1 MKTLQTTLILD
12 TVTAPVAAVVKAA
25 RVRKPKAAVVEAPA
39 VVEVVAEVA
48 APVVAKVVTAAK
60 PKAAPKAKAGKAT
73 KGAPKAPAGLNF
85 TLMNR
90 PSSGA
95 LLFAFTD
102 AVLTES
108 GLAKGAAVAK
118 AALIKAMGA
127 TAVRYHADKGT
138 FVSDDKG
145 GIKLSAGGHA
155 FFALR
160 QGKFDPAVSA
170 AYSVLIT
177 SGVADPLVCKNKDLI
192 AKIA

>member
-1 MKTLQTTLILD
+1 MKTLQTTLILE
-12 TVTAPVAAVVKAA
+12 TTPVAAVVKAA

-60 PKAAPKAKAGKAT
+60 PKAAKPKTGKAT
-73 KGAPKAPAGLNF
+73 KGAPKAPVGLNF

-108 GLAKGAAVAK
+108 GLAKGAAIAK
-118 AALIKAMGA
+118 AALVKAMGA

-145 GIKLSAGGHA
+145 AIKLSAGGHA